1 VRFNVCVSPKSE
13 DSISNRTR
21 KVHDMKGLS
30 KEILRKACNGIILAF
45 WCAVLAAVFGS
56 LPLMAAVV
64 PKSLSNVRGF
74 NYTPASAQ
82 RSWDMW
88 LHFNAKEVDRDFGYA
103 NELRLNQ
110 TRVFLPFGAWEQDPK
125 TFSASLSSFMD
136 IAHKHGIGVMLVLVP
151 YMARPGSGA
160 NVAPGD
166 LDAKMRAWIKAVAE
180 IVKDKPSMAFWDV
193 QNEPDFQG
201 PREHPRTK
209 QNLARRMYLTK
220 MFADTVHQVDKIHPT
235 TVGCTY
241 EKCMEETA
249 AYADVLSFHDYSPT
263 VAQIDEHIAKAKAFS
278 EKVGKPFFNTEMGC
292 IGRANPYDIILHE
305 YEKAHVGFYIWEL
318 MITHYWGN
326 VHGVFYPDGTVRDPS
341 IAAALLGIFRNR
353 GPHVVLED
361 PDRESWV
368 TTAVA
373 DGKAWLAEPN
383 PDWNKGLRIAEI
395 EANLLEGAQLVPMR
409 ILPTRTVDLLRAGQP
424 NIPALR
430 SAIQQYV
437 KLLEPYIDPHP
448 VTRHW

>member
-1 VRFNVCVSPKSE
+1 MKQQWKARLFRIGTLMRSRLSFAIVILILQSPLLVSATIPK
-13 DSISNRTR
+13 T
-21 KVHDMKGLS
+21 LS
-30 KEILRKACNGIILAF
+30 D
-45 WCAVLAAVFGS
+45 
-56 LPLMAAVV
+56 
-64 PKSLSNVRGF
+64 VRGF

-88 LHFNAKEVDRDFGYA
+88 LHFNAHEVDRDFGYA

-125 TFSASLSSFMD
+125 TFSSSLSEFMD
-136 IAHKHGIGVMLVLVP
+136 ITYQHHIGVMLVLVP
-151 YMARPGSGA
+151 YMAGPGAA
-160 NVAPGD
+160 NDIAPGD
-166 LDAKMRAWIKAVAE
+166 LDARMQTWIKAVAN

-201 PREHPRTK
+201 PREHPRTRED
-209 QNLARRMYLTK
+209 LARRMHLAR
-220 MFADTVHQVDKIHPT
+220 MFADTVHEVDRVHPT

-249 AYADVLSFHDYSPT
+249 AFADVLSFHDYSPT
-263 VAQIDEHIAKAKAFS
+263 VAQIDENLSRARAFAAR
-278 EKVGKPFFNTEMGC
+278 VGKPFFNTEMGC
-292 IGRANPYDIILHE
+292 IGRANPYDVILHE
-305 YEKAHVGFYIWEL
+305 YYKAHVGFYIWEL

-341 IAAALLGIFRNR
+341 IVAALLGIFRNR
-353 GPHVVLED
+353 GPNVVLED

-373 DGKAWLAEPN
+373 DGKAWLASPN
-383 PDWNKGLRIAEI
+383 PDWNNGLRVAEI
-395 EANLLEGAQLVPMR
+395 EANLLEAAQLVPMR
-409 ILPTRTVDLLRAGQP
+409 ILPTRTVYLLRAGKP
-424 NIPALR
+424 DIPALR
-430 SAIQQYV
+430 RAISQYV
-437 KLLEPYIDPHP
+437 VLLEPYIDPHP

>member
-1 VRFNVCVSPKSE
+1 MEQGTNTMKQRCNKRFCR
-13 DSISNRTR
+13 IGRLMT
-21 KVHDMKGLS
+21 
-30 KEILRKACNGIILAF
+30 
-45 WCAVLAAVFGS
+45 FGS
-56 LPLMAAVV
+56 SFAILILFFQSAWLVAATV
-64 PKSLSNVRGF
+64 PKTLSEVRGF

-88 LHFNAKEVDRDFGYA
+88 LHFNAQEVDRDFGYA

-125 TFSASLSSFMD
+125 TFSSSLASFMD
-136 IAHKHGIGVMLVLVP
+136 IAYKHRIGVMLVLVP
-151 YMARPGSGA
+151 YMARPGAA
-160 NVAPGD
+160 NDVAPGD
-166 LDAKMRAWIKAVAE
+166 LDARMQVWIKAVAE

-201 PREHPRTK
+201 PREHPRTRED
-209 QNLARRMYLTK
+209 LARRMHLAR
-220 MFADTVHQVDKIHPT
+220 MFAETVHQVDKVHPT

-241 EKCMEETA
+241 EKCMEDTA
-249 AYADVLSFHDYSPT
+249 AFADVLSFHDYSPT
-263 VAQIDEHIAKAKAFS
+263 VAQIDQNLSKARAFAAR
-278 EKVGKPFFNTEMGC
+278 VHKPFFNTEMGC
-292 IGRANPYDIILHE
+292 VGRANPYDVILHE
-305 YEKAHVGFYIWEL
+305 YYKAHVGFYIWEL

-353 GPHVVLED
+353 GPNVVLED

-373 DGKAWLAEPN
+373 DGKAWLAAPN
-383 PDWNKGLRIAEI
+383 PDWNDGLRIAEI
-395 EANLLEGAQLVPMR
+395 EANLLEAAQLVPMR
-409 ILPTRTVDLLRAGQP
+409 ILPTRTVYLLRAGKP
-424 NIPALR
+424 DIPALR
-430 SAIQQYV
+430 SAISQYV
-437 KLLEPYIDPHP
+437 AQLEPYVNPHP